1 MKTGTYKR
9 GVLTGST
16 GSRGWKSGDPVG
28 YISGEIPDFDVP
40 PYDGELYEVSV
51 PDTLDLQ
58 DRAALAVNGLT
69 SPTDPEADYEI
80 YWTAL
85 FKRNPPMMQHDLG
98 DHCQVKFMEA
108 LPLMRIISGSNQNAH
123 VDRRWMEVA
132 LHRVGPDGQVYMP
145 IRGRPWILLAGA
157 SYLPDDVDPD
167 MEHFFDP
174 VYAGRLLSVMTLYGL
189 RAGGSPW
196 TDTAKRIV
204 DGLAALAV
212 DRGSYAYFSPT
223 PIMAFPGHTEDH
235 WRTRLPMR
243 TQAVSRIQLG
253 LMHLYRETGYEPAL
267 DLARK
272 LINYSV
278 EEIRYWH
285 DDGAF
290 TADYPDLQPTAA
302 HFHQHVYGLQCLA
315 EYMLLTGN
323 DRYRELVHNGYE
335 YGKIHG
341 NVVLGYSPEWV
352 RTDRSEASEMC
363 AVADMI
369 ALALEMTELGM
380 GDYWDDADRWV
391 RNVFAECQLSAAQA
405 DCMAQRVAALP
416 VSGHDPMYQSVD
428 NVLARNVGAFSGWPQ
443 PNDWG
448 EAIQHC
454 CTGNATR
461 AIYYVWER
469 IVEHA
474 EGRLK
479 VNLLL
484 NRASSWADVDSHIPY
499 VGRVDVRI
507 KRPVRLAVRIPGW
520 VSPGDVRVRV
530 DGTDRGTEWDG
541 RYALVG
547 DVVPGNVAVV
557 TFPIAEHRETL
568 VVEKREY
575 TVTCKGNEVVV
586 VDPPGPFCPLYQRE
600 HYREDATRWKRM
612 KRFVSEELIHW

>member
-1 MKTGTYKR
+1 MKN
-9 GVLTGST
+9 GVND
-16 GSRGWKSGDPVG
+16 GWKRGDPVR
-28 YISGEIPDFDVP
+28 YVRDEIPDFDVP
-40 PYDGELYEVSV
+40 PYRGERYEVEV

-58 DRAALAVNGLT
+58 DRAALAINGLT
-69 SPTDPEADYEI
+69 GPTDPEADYEI
-80 YWTAL
+80 YWSAL

-108 LPLMRIISGSNQNAH
+108 LPLMRIISGSDQNEH

-145 IRGRPWILLAGA
+145 IKGRPWILLEGG
-157 SYLPDDVDPD
+157 SYLPDDVATD

-174 VYAGRLLSVMTLYGL
+174 VYAGRLLSVMTLYHL
-189 RAGGSPW
+189 RDGGSLW
-196 TDTAKRIV
+196 TDTAKRV
-204 DGLAALAV
+204 ADGLADLAV

-253 LMHLYRETGYEPAL
+253 LMHLYRETGHEPAL
-267 DLARK
+267 DLAKK

-278 EEIRYWH
+278 EEIKYWD
-285 DDGAF
+285 DDGTF

-315 EYMLLTGN
+315 EYTLLTGD
-323 DRYRELVHNGYE
+323 DRYRELIHNGYA
-335 YGKIHG
+335 YGKAHG
-341 NVVLGYSPEWV
+341 NTVLGYFPEWV

-363 AVADMI
+363 EVGDMI

-380 GDYWDDADRWV
+380 GDYWDDVDRWI

-405 DCMAQRVAALP
+405 DYMAQRVAELP
-416 VSGHDPMYQSVD
+416 VSTYDPAFQTVD
-428 NVLARNVGAFSGWPQ
+428 RVLERNVGAFAGWPH

-454 CTGNATR
+454 CTGNSSR

-469 IVEHA
+469 IVQHD

-484 NRASSWADVDSHIPY
+484 NRASPWADVDSHIPY

-507 KRPVRLAVRIPGW
+507 KKPVHLAVRIPDW
-520 VSPGDVRVRV
+520 VSSKDVRVRV
-530 DGTDRGTEWDG
+530 DGDDRRHDWNG
-541 RYALVG
+541 RYVLVG
-547 DVVPGNVAVV
+547 DVVPGNVATI
-557 TFPIAEHRETL
+557 TFPIAEHTETL
-568 VVEKREY
+568 LVEKREY
-575 TVTCKGNEVVV
+575 TVVKKGNEVVAME
-586 VDPPGPFCPLYQRE
+586 PAGPFCPLYQRE
-600 HYREDATRWKRM
+600 HYREDTTRWKKTR
-612 KRFVSEELIHW
+612 RFVSNETVRW